1 MQAKLE
7 DCPAVIQLVPVE
19 SVPAAMQSVPQW
31 RVHHPKLDGLLP
43 PKPKR
48 MENGTMQITARATR
62 ILKEVGELIAT
73 VQQMCAVKKIAPMR
87 IAIKVD
93 MKREKDAVW
102 CAAALREF
110 LVQNRFDM
118 LAHIEVGKLDAVLA
132 SAAKNPSVKSY
143 LSQTE
148 KSKKGRK
155 EKIIRGGKET
165 ASPPRVEFHILP
177 LSSDILLHE
186 HDVKHQRQAMQIE
199 HSFLFDGTSA
209 KSRSKWAADF
219 GLQCR
224 ELCSDQELRGRTDPR
239 VWITLQALASHV
251 YVHFANKKARRSSI
265 VRHKHSPA
273 SEDADNSVDDEV
285 LRQTTMI
292 RIGLRNAR
300 IGLRNA
306 NRSSDRWCRTV
317 SSLISVFERSD
328 RLLAITDPR
337 IVACLRVARSS
348 LEEVNITAQKKLDGS
363 DKGDRP
369 DHPKPI
375 QLPADIQ
382 IISDFKCPEE
392 DPLVPELCKQLEQAA
407 AQLQRPDL
415 FNKKQGPRCA
425 KALKLA

>member
-7 DCPAVIQLVPVE
+7 ECPAVIQLVPAE
-19 SVPAAMQSVPQW
+19 LVPAAMQSVPQW

-87 IAIKVD
+87 IAIYVD

-110 LVQNRFDM
+110 LVQNRYDM
-118 LAHIEVGKLDAVLA
+118 LAHIEVGKLDPAFA
-132 SAAKNPSVKSY
+132 SAAKNPTTKSY

-155 EKIIRGGKET
+155 EKIIKGGKET
-165 ASPPRVEFHILP
+165 ASPLKVEFHILP

-209 KSRSKWAADF
+209 QSRSKWATDF
-219 GLQCR
+219 GLECR
-224 ELCSDQELRGRTDPR
+224 ELCSDQELRSRTDPR

-251 YVHFANKKARRSSI
+251 YAHFASKKVRRSTVGHKHSPASEDADNSANDE
-265 VRHKHSPA
+265 KHSPA

-292 RIGLRNAR
+292 R

-348 LEEVNITAQKKLDGS
+348 LEEVNI
-363 DKGDRP
+363 RP
-369 DHPKPI
+369 ENPKPI

-382 IISDFKCPEE
+382 IISEFKCPYK

-425 KALKLA
+425 RALKLA